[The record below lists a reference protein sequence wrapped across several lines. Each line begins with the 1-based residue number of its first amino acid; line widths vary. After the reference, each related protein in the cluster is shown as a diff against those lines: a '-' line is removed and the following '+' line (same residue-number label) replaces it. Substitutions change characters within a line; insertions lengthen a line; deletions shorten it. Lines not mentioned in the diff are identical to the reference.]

1 MRGTLLVMKGTK
13 SGCMIQ
19 DIVMLN
25 LEHYR
30 HHKRIIILYSD
41 GWKESM
47 AHHKQATIFAI
58 VSYHLKINITIDALV
73 IKINITIISL
83 LFYKQS
89 LITVR
94 KNLFYFN

>member
-1 MRGTLLVMKGTK
+1 MSHHYRHAPMRGTLLVMKGAK

-19 DIVMLN
+19 DILMQY
-25 LEHYR
+25 LEHDR

-47 AHHKQATIFAI
+47 ARNKHPILFTI
-58 VSYHLKINITIDALV
+58 VSYHLKINITIV
-73 IKINITIISL
+73 SL

-89 LITVR
+89 LITAR
-94 KNLFYFN
+94 KDLFYFN